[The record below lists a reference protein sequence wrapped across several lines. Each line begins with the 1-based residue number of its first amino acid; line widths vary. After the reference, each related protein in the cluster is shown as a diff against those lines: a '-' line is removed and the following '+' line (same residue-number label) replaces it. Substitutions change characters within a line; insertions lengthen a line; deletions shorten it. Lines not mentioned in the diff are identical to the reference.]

1 MLSDL
6 YGSEDVFNSVGSAT
20 QFVVRR
26 FTTI

>member
-6 YGSEDVFNSVGSAT
+6 YGSEDAFNSVGSAT
-20 QFVVRR
+20 QFVVGR

>member
-6 YGSEDVFNSVGSAT
+6 YGSEDVFNSVGNAT
-20 QFVVRR
+20 QFVVTR

>member
-20 QFVVRR
+20 QFVVSRV
-26 FTTI
+26 TTI